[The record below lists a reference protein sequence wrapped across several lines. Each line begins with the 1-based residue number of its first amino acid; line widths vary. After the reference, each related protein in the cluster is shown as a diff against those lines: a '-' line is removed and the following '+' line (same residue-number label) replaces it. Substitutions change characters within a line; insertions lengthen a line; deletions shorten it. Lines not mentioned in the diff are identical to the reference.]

1 MSRSTSTKLYY
12 NTNLTKLKMRRE
24 IERRNEL
31 YVARDIVKNSF
42 IEVLM

>member
-1 MSRSTSTKLYY
+1 MG
-12 NTNLTKLKMRRE
+12 RE